1 QLQQP
6 APFPHPSGHLPRRR
20 PIVSR
25 GPRPH
30 RALGGVSPVVRHAIP
45 SFRQGDTRIRFFA
58 PPRIPPASPFGTPAC
73 TRVWHFPP
81 SFGRRGKPAV
91 EHIHRPSSGARTTG
105 PGVRFP
111 GAVCSGGHKACTA
124 CPRARGVRRR
134 ARKIILSTLVYQRR
148 MTMPRDVVQL
158 DNVTP
163 QVPLSPA
170 VRAGD
175 FIFVSGQVSMD
186 LETWTFIDGTIEEQ
200 TRRTLENIEKILA
213 AAGASRQDIVKVNAY
228 LADMSLFPRFNE
240 AYKEFWPDTYPARTT
255 VGALLSRV
263 LVEIEAV
270 AYVGPRTGQS

>member
-1 QLQQP
+1 
-6 APFPHPSGHLPRRR
+6 
-20 PIVSR
+20 
-25 GPRPH
+25 
-30 RALGGVSPVVRHAIP
+30 
-45 SFRQGDTRIRFFA
+45 
-58 PPRIPPASPFGTPAC
+58 
-73 TRVWHFPP
+73 
-81 SFGRRGKPAV
+81 
-91 EHIHRPSSGARTTG
+91 
-105 PGVRFP
+105 
-111 GAVCSGGHKACTA
+111 
-124 CPRARGVRRR
+124 
-134 ARKIILSTLVYQRR
+134 
-148 MTMPRDVVQL
+148 MPRDVVQL

-175 FIFVSGQVSMD
+175 FISVSGQVSMD

-240 AYKEFWPDTYPARTT
+240 AYKEFWPDTYPGRTT